1 MEKIR
6 KNSRSR
12 CPYQQGS
19 LFGDDESAAL
29 MTGGINTRGRSRKR
43 LSELDTPLEISNDT
57 GSFRFISFGS
67 GSSGNCSYIGN
78 EHGGFLID
86 AGVDIKTVL
95 AEMEKNNIRPESL
108 LGICLTHDHGDHIRY
123 AYSFLRRYRTM
134 ALYCT
139 NRAFNGLLRRHNISR
154 RIKDYHHAIYKE
166 IPFNVGD
173 FEVTAFDVPHDGSCN
188 SGFSITY
195 GDANFVLATDL
206 GSVTDR
212 ARHYMSLANYLVI
225 ESNYDST
232 MLDNGSYPEYL
243 KSRIRAGNG
252 HMDNAAT
259 AAFLKEIASERLK
272 YVYLCHLSHDNNTP
286 DTARSCAMKALQE
299 AGLSV
304 GEGTESL
311 TDNAKD
317 VQLVVLPRFDASRCY
332 KFHVNLK

>member
-29 MTGGINTRGRSRKR
+29 MTGGINTRGRSKKR
-43 LSELDTPLEISNDT
+43 QSELDTPLEISNDT

-166 IPFNVGD
+166 IPFKVGD

-212 ARHYMSLANYLVI
+212 AHHYMSLANYLVI
-225 ESNYDST
+225 EANYDPQ
-232 MLDNGSYPEYL
+232 MLETGPYPRYL
-243 KSRIRAGNG
+243 KDRIKNG
-252 HMDNAAT
+252 HGHLSNTQCAQALAENFT
-259 AAFLKEIASERLK
+259 HTLKH
-272 YVYLCHLSHDNNTP
+272 VWLCHLSQENNKP
-286 DTARSCAMKALQE
+286 ELALNTISQTLE
-299 AGLSV
+299 MTGIRV
-304 GEGTESL
+304 GEDVKVEVLRRTLPTGIFSL
-311 TDNAKD
+311 T
-317 VQLVVLPRFDASRCY
+317 
-332 KFHVNLK
+332 

>member
-29 MTGGINTRGRSRKR
+29 MTGGINTRGRSKKR
-43 LSELDTPLEISNDT
+43 QSELDTPLEISNDT

-166 IPFNVGD
+166 IPFKVGD

-212 ARHYMSLANYLVI
+212 AHHYMSLANYLVI
-225 ESNYDST
+225 REQLRLYDARQRLLSGIPQKPHPRWKRAHGQRR
-232 MLDNGSYPEYL
+232 NGGFLEGDCL
-243 KSRIRAGNG
+243 GKAEIRVSLPPQPRQQHARHGTKLRDEGSAGG
-252 HMDNAAT
+252 GTFGWRRDGVADRQCQGRATRCAA
-259 AAFLKEIASERLK
+259 A
-272 YVYLCHLSHDNNTP
+272 V
-286 DTARSCAMKALQE
+286 
-299 AGLSV
+299 
-304 GEGTESL
+304 
-311 TDNAKD
+311 
-317 VQLVVLPRFDASRCY
+317 
-332 KFHVNLK
+332 